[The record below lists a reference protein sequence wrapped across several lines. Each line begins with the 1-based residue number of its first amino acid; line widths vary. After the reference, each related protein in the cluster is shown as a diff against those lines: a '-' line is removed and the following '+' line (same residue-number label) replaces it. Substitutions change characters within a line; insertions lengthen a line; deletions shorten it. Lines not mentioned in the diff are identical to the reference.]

1 MTPLAADA
9 LLPLEGILVLDLGRV
24 MAGPSCAQLLGD
36 YGADVLRIE
45 DMKGDETR
53 QWPPVVGGEGCN
65 FQSVNRNKRGM
76 ALDLK
81 TREGQEILQALARK
95 ADVLLHSYLPEVASR
110 LGMNA
115 DTLAKLNPDL
125 IVCCV
130 SGYGATGPMAAKPG
144 YDLMVQAYTG
154 VMELTGDLDGP
165 PMRAGFSTIDL
176 STGLLAFSGILL
188 ALLSRASGRTRG
200 QTVSVSLFETALQ
213 LLGYHLTNYA
223 IGGRQPRRE
232 GSGVGHLCPYQ
243 AFSCTD
249 GWLLAGATNN
259 EVWVRMATA
268 IGHPDWGTDP
278 RFKENQDRVNNRPEL
293 IGLLKGVFATQSRK
307 HWIAKLEAAKVPTA
321 PIRTIVE
328 LFDDPQ
334 SAATD
339 MLLRLRN
346 RDERD
351 ITLVEAPIK
360 LSGSTV
366 KVKYLPPLH
375 GEHTAEILRE
385 KLAMPESRIKE
396 LQDAKAIRG

>member
-1 MTPLAADA
+1 MSAQSSEGVA
-9 LLPLEGILVLDLGRV
+9 PLEGILVLDLGRV
-24 MAGPSCAQLLGD
+24 MAGPSCTQMLGD
-36 YGADVLRIE
+36 FGADVIRIE

-53 QWPPVVGGEGCN
+53 LWPPVVGGEGCN
-65 FQSVNRNKRGM
+65 FQSVNRNKRGV

-81 TREGQEILQALARK
+81 TAEGREILQALARK
-95 ADVLLHSYLPEVASR
+95 ADVLLHSYLPEVAQR
-110 LGMNA
+110 LGLDA
-115 DTLAKLNPDL
+115 DTLKGLNPDL

-130 SGYGATGPMAAKPG
+130 SGYGATGPMASKPG

-154 VMELTGDLDGP
+154 VMELTGDPDGP

-188 ALLSRASGRTRG
+188 GLIARASGRARG
-200 QTVSVSLFETALQ
+200 QTVNVSLFETALS

-243 AFSCTD
+243 AFECED
-249 GWLLAGATNN
+249 GYLLAGATNN
-259 EVWVRMATA
+259 EVWQRMAGA
-268 IGHPDWGTDP
+268 IGHPEWGTDL
-278 RFKENQDRVNNRPEL
+278 RFKDNQDRVDHRPEL
-293 IGLLKGVFATQSRK
+293 IGLLKSVFATAPRQ
-307 HWIAKLEAAKVPTA
+307 HWIDRLEAAKVPTA

-334 SAATD
+334 SDAVQ

-346 RDERD
+346 RDGRD
-351 ITLVEAPIK
+351 ITLVGTPIK
-360 LSGSTV
+360 LSGSPSTV
-366 KVKYLPPLH
+366 RYLPPLH

-385 KLAMPESRIKE
+385 KLSMSDSRIEE
-396 LQDAKAIRG
+396 LRAAKAVLG